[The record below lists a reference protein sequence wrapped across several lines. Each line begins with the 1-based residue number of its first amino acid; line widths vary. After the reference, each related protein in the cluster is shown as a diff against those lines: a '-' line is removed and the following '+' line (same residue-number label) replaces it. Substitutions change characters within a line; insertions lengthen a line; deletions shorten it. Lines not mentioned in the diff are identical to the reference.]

1 MRGRQSPPPA
11 PSAAPSTPS
20 QSLASMEEV
29 AHAERK
35 LLLKNGLRVGFRET
49 VRLAQRVL
57 ARALA
62 HPDYRIA
69 IEVAEKVIKLDR
81 LLGAGNLAKKTERSR
96 EPRVMKVL
104 PEGKKPEAVDAIAL
118 LTKKMINEMP

>member
-11 PSAAPSTPS
+11 PSAALSTPS
-20 QSLASMEEV
+20 HSLATREEV
-29 AHAERK
+29 ILAEKK
-35 LLLKNGLRVGFRET
+35 LLLKNGLRLGFRET

-57 ARALA
+57 ARALC
-62 HPDYRIA
+62 HPDYRVV

-96 EPRVMKVL
+96 EPKAMTVL
-104 PEGKKPEAVDAIAL
+104 PEEKKPEAVDAIAL
-118 LTKKMINEMP
+118 LTKKINEMP